1 MFSQIASRVGL
12 VLAAVVSVVIALRLI
27 DAFLTPIL
35 GPQLMHSVTGGA
47 LLLWGY
53 LTPGLTA
60 LIALLLLAGLWW
72 LVLGR
77 RGRR

>member
-1 MFSQIASRVGL
+1 MFSQIATRIAL
-12 VLAAVVSVVIALRLI
+12 VLAAVVSVVIALRLLVL
-27 DAFLTPIL
+27 FLTSAI
-35 GPQLMHSVTGGA
+35 GPGLTSSITAAAG
-47 LLLWGY
+47 LLWSY

-60 LIALLLLAGLWW
+60 LLALLMLLGLWW

>member
-1 MFSQIASRVGL
+1 MFSQVASRIAL
-12 VLAAVVSVVIALRLI
+12 VLAGLVSVVIGLKLI
-27 DAFLTPIL
+27 SAFLTPIL
-35 GPQLMHSVTGGA
+35 GTSLMTSVLAGA
-47 LLLWGY
+47 AMLWSY

-72 LVLGR
+72 LAMGH

>member
-1 MFSQIASRVGL
+1 MFSQIASRIGL
-12 VLAAVVSVVIALRLI
+12 ALSAVVSVVIGLKLI
-27 DAFLTPIL
+27 SAFLTPIL
-35 GPQLMHSVTGGA
+35 GASLMHSVTGGA
-47 LLLWGY
+47 LMLWNMV
-53 LTPGLTA
+53 TPGLTA